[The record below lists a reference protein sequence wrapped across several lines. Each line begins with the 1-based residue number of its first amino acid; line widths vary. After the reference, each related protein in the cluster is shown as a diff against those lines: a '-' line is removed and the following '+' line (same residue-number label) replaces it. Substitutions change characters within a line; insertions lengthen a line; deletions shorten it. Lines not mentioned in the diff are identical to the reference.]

1 MDNSKL
7 RTLAL
12 GELEKLA
19 SIEIDSKT
27 AHVKL
32 AACKALVELSG
43 ESMDV
48 GNPKAK
54 EELTGLFSPIPV
66 TL

>member
-19 SIEIDSKT
+19 SIDIDSKT

-43 ESMDV
+43 EGV
-48 GNPKAK
+48 VVPE